1 MADQETLTG
10 EHAFEA
16 SVSEVLSLVINSL
29 YSNDEIFL
37 RELISNASDAL
48 DKARFRAT
56 TEEGLL
62 GDDTELRVRL
72 IPDPEANTLTIE
84 DNGVGMTDAELVQNL
99 GTIAHSGSRAFIAQL
114 KEAAEAA
121 ADGAE
126 PSLIGQFGVGFYSAF
141 LVADRVDVVTRSV
154 DSDRAWR
161 WSSDGVSAYTIEEA
175 ERAGRGTAIT
185 LHLKEDAVGYAQ
197 TWRLRQLVER
207 YSDYVEHRIEAP
219 APPPAPADDE
229 EAPEEAPEVV
239 FEQINEGSALWRRS
253 SDELD
258 DEQYEA
264 FYRHLTHDWQAP
276 LGRTHF
282 KMEGM
287 QQFTGLIFV
296 PGQAPFDLYDP
307 EGDHGIKL
315 YVRRVFIMEDCKE
328 LVPRWLRFV
337 RGVIDSDDLPLNVS
351 RELLQETR
359 GARAIKKQVTRKVL
373 AMLEEM
379 ASEAPEDYARFWGM
393 YGRVLKEGLHADRTY
408 AKQLAKLMRY
418 ASSTQEEETSLAD
431 YVERMPEG
439 QPAIYYALGQSR
451 KLLDG
456 SPHLEAL
463 RKRGYEVLYMT
474 DAIDEFAVIG
484 IEEFADLKLVSV
496 TGEDLDLDGEE
507 TEEEKAEREEKQKG
521 LEGLTSRFTEVLSGR
536 VREVR
541 VSERLE
547 ESPVCLVIPEG
558 GLSAHVERVLRA
570 NGQDVPGTKRILEVN
585 PDHPLIGDLREL
597 QEGGGAEEQV
607 SEWIEM
613 LYDQALLTEGSP
625 IEDPASFARRVTSLL
640 QGAARQA
647 ASS

>member
-10 EHAFEA
+10 EHKFEA

-56 TEEGLL
+56 TESGLL
-62 GDDTELRVRL
+62 GEDTELRVRL
-72 IPDPEANTLTIE
+72 VPDPEANTLTIE
-84 DNGVGMTDAELVQNL
+84 DNGVGMTDAELTQNL
-99 GTIAHSGSRAFIAQL
+99 GTIAHSGSRAFIERL
-114 KEAAEAA
+114 KEAASAA
-121 ADGAE
+121 EGE
-126 PSLIGQFGVGFYSAF
+126 SPSLIGQFGVGFYSAF
-141 LVADRVDVVTRSV
+141 LVADKVDVVTRSV
-154 DSDRAWR
+154 DSDQAWR
-161 WSSDGVSAYTIEEA
+161 WSSDGVSSYTIEA
-175 ERAGRGTAIT
+175 SDRTARGTSIT
-185 LHLKEDAVGYAQ
+185 LHLKDEAVGYAQ

-207 YSDYVEHRIEAP
+207 YSDYVEHCIEAP
-219 APPPAPADDE
+219 AHTPPAEDGE
-229 EAPEEAPEVV
+229 EASTEVV
-239 FEQINEGSALWRRS
+239 FEQINEGNAMWRRPAE
-253 SDELD
+253 ELD
-258 DEQYEA
+258 AEQYEA
-264 FYRHLTHDWQAP
+264 FYKHMTHDWVPPMGHA
-276 LGRTHF
+276 HF

-287 QQFTGLIFV
+287 QQFTGLLFI

-307 EGDHGIKL
+307 DGDHGIKL

-373 AMLEEM
+373 AALEEM
-379 ASEAPEDYARFWGM
+379 VADRPEDYEQFWSM
-393 YGRVLKEGLHADRTY
+393 FGRVLKEGLHMDKSH
-408 AKQLAKLMRY
+408 AKSLAKLMRY
-418 ASSTQEEETSLAD
+418 ASSTQDGMTSLAD

-439 QPAIYYALGQSR
+439 QPAIYYALGQSQ
-451 KLLDG
+451 KLLAG

-484 IEEFADLKLVSV
+484 IDEFAELKLVSV
-496 TGEDLDLDGEE
+496 TGEDLDLEDEE
-507 TEEEKAEREEKQKG
+507 QTDEEKAERKELEKG
-521 LEGLTSRFTEVLSGR
+521 LEGLTGRFTEVLDDR

-547 ESPVCLVIPEG
+547 ESPVCLVVPEG

-570 NGQDVPGTKRILEVN
+570 NGQDVPDTKRILEVN
-585 PDHPLIGDLREL
+585 PDHPLIQDLRQL
-597 QEGGGAEEQV
+597 QDAGSAGDQV

-625 IEDPASFARRVTSLL
+625 IEDPSGFARRVTSLL
-640 QGAARQA
+640 QGAASRA
-647 ASS
+647 TSS